1 MSKICTA
8 LVPLQSFSSFKSYSD
23 FNLKIAQKWEILR
36 ENNVIFQF
44 SKNWNIYLSMSCLSF
59 FHLFSDFLLKNR
71 AKFDT
76 FSLIFEFQPPLL
88 IRFSDTE
95 ILIVIFVDIVHFLLF
110 FFVFGSLFKYYSI
123 HSLDDFY
130 YTPTITCEITL

>member
-1 MSKICTA
+1 
-8 LVPLQSFSSFKSYSD
+8 
-23 FNLKIAQKWEILR
+23 
-36 ENNVIFQF
+36 
-44 SKNWNIYLSMSCLSF
+44 MSCLSF

-95 ILIVIFVDIVHFLLF
+95 IPIVMRGLPVVSYI
-110 FFVFGSLFKYYSI
+110 
-123 HSLDDFY
+123 
-130 YTPTITCEITL
+130 

>member
-1 MSKICTA
+1 MS
-8 LVPLQSFSSFKSYSD
+8 Y
-23 FNLKIAQKWEILR
+23 
-36 ENNVIFQF
+36 
-44 SKNWNIYLSMSCLSF
+44 LSF

-95 ILIVIFVDIVHFLLF
+95 IPIVLCLLL
-110 FFVFGSLFKYYSI
+110 VLF
-123 HSLDDFY
+123 
-130 YTPTITCEITL
+130 ITTLQMHKHGWATRTGAHPNIYGFTTSRRRLYKKMQNVRKTRQSFSMSTDMLVCI

>member
-1 MSKICTA
+1 
-8 LVPLQSFSSFKSYSD
+8 
-23 FNLKIAQKWEILR
+23 
-36 ENNVIFQF
+36 
-44 SKNWNIYLSMSCLSF
+44 MSCLSF

-95 ILIVIFVDIVHFLLF
+95 ILIVAVLDRVLRQSNYF
-110 FFVFGSLFKYYSI
+110 SLFLQWKRRN
-123 HSLDDFY
+123 
-130 YTPTITCEITL
+130 

>member
-1 MSKICTA
+1 
-8 LVPLQSFSSFKSYSD
+8 
-23 FNLKIAQKWEILR
+23 
-36 ENNVIFQF
+36 
-44 SKNWNIYLSMSCLSF
+44 MSCLSF

-95 ILIVIFVDIVHFLLF
+95 ILIVCKLLQPADRPMA
-110 FFVFGSLFKYYSI
+110 GSS
-123 HSLDDFY
+123 SLDGHFGTGLRARLSSAWSNVECAAHKSIY
-130 YTPTITCEITL
+130 EAIQLGF

>member
-1 MSKICTA
+1 
-8 LVPLQSFSSFKSYSD
+8 
-23 FNLKIAQKWEILR
+23 
-36 ENNVIFQF
+36 
-44 SKNWNIYLSMSCLSF
+44 MSCLSF

-95 ILIVIFVDIVHFLLF
+95 ILIVPCLF
-110 FFVFGSLFKYYSI
+110 QLVGFNTPNGSNGLNWGLGLPF
-123 HSLDDFY
+123 
-130 YTPTITCEITL
+130 TLINAKAKT

>member
-1 MSKICTA
+1 
-8 LVPLQSFSSFKSYSD
+8 
-23 FNLKIAQKWEILR
+23 
-36 ENNVIFQF
+36 
-44 SKNWNIYLSMSCLSF
+44 MSCLSF

-95 ILIVIFVDIVHFLLF
+95 ILIVHCLDSIIGLSTAVIMICNFLLIL
-110 FFVFGSLFKYYSI
+110 VDLSLLIDVETEK
-123 HSLDDFY
+123 
-130 YTPTITCEITL
+130 

>member
-1 MSKICTA
+1 
-8 LVPLQSFSSFKSYSD
+8 
-23 FNLKIAQKWEILR
+23 
-36 ENNVIFQF
+36 
-44 SKNWNIYLSMSCLSF
+44 MSCLSF

-95 ILIVIFVDIVHFLLF
+95 ILIVQYAQLYVHVSSFNMFENIFYL
-110 FFVFGSLFKYYSI
+110 
-123 HSLDDFY
+123 
-130 YTPTITCEITL
+130 

>member
-1 MSKICTA
+1 
-8 LVPLQSFSSFKSYSD
+8 
-23 FNLKIAQKWEILR
+23 
-36 ENNVIFQF
+36 
-44 SKNWNIYLSMSCLSF
+44 MSCLSF

-95 ILIVIFVDIVHFLLF
+95 ILIVHWQDIWQPNRPMIF
-110 FFVFGSLFKYYSI
+110 
-123 HSLDDFY
+123 
-130 YTPTITCEITL
+130 T